1 MNGVATVG
9 SGSTGDSCCICAA
22 RCGSIR
28 ATPST
33 SAGLARRYVARDA
46 MHLAMLL
53 RLDEI
58 GSVAVIVGRAGG
70 GSGLGAAREDVCSDL
85 MRSRHRVSKL
95 LLRQGIRVIR
105 CHWLHRAGCLSWGPL
120 PAPRPA

>member
-22 RCGSIR
+22 RYGSIR

-33 SAGLARRYVARDA
+33 SAGLARGYVARDA
-46 MHLAMLL
+46 MYLARLL

-58 GSVAVIVGRAGG
+58 CSVAVPSVEQE
-70 GSGLGAAREDVCSDL
+70 AARDL
-85 MRSRHRVSKL
+85 VRPGRTSV
-95 LLRQGIRVIR
+95 VI
-105 CHWLHRAGCLSWGPL
+105 
-120 PAPRPA
+120 

>member
-1 MNGVATVG
+1 
-9 SGSTGDSCCICAA
+9 
-22 RCGSIR
+22 
-28 ATPST
+28 
-33 SAGLARRYVARDA
+33 

-105 CHWLHRAGCLSWGPL
+105 CHWFHRAGCLSWGPL
-120 PAPRPA
+120 PAPRPAAHRVRRREVSGQGVIPPQPCGRAHAVGVVTVPRRDRAR